1 MAFAPISGEEVEAL
15 PIRLEIDHRRRSVSV
30 TADGIVGLADMLGY
44 FETLTA
50 AGAMPYAKLFDART
64 VDSRLSDD
72 DMAVLARAVR
82 ANATFD
88 PRGPI
93 AAVATTPQARA
104 AIERFKALGGARR
117 PIEVFETVEGAKAWL
132 ALRR

>member
-1 MAFAPISGEEVEAL
+1 M
-15 PIRLEIDHRRRSVSV
+15 SV
-30 TADGIVGLADMLGY
+30 TADGIVGLSDMLGY
-44 FETLTA
+44 FAALTE
-50 AGAMPYAKLFDART
+50 AGAMPYAKLFDARRL
-64 VDSRLSDD
+64 DSRLTDE
-72 DMAVLARAVR
+72 DMAALAGAVR
-82 ANATFD
+82 ANAEFD

-117 PIEVFETVEGAKAWL
+117 PIEIFETVEGAKAWL